1 MKIQVTIEEH
11 IAETFEVEADSLEK
25 AMEIASQKYD
35 EGEFVV
41 DTCQVPNIK
50 LMMADNGQFQSE
62 WREF

>member
-11 IAETFEVEADSLEK
+11 IAETFEVEADSLEE

-35 EGEFVV
+35 EGEFVL
-41 DTCQVPNIK
+41 DAYQVPNIK